1 MSRLF
6 ISYSRQDSKE
16 VDPLARRLETAG
28 HKVWI
33 DRSAIQGG
41 ERWQQQIV
49 SGIERADVFL
59 IILSPESVQSEN
71 VERELGLAYVRN
83 KAILPVMLHRVE
95 VPPRLQYAVAGREII
110 DLADTADA
118 GSVRLLDTI
127 TKPDLRTRGADL
139 ERGWHTKARRFL
151 AGAIWV
157 SIFALI
163 DLHHAW
169 PRTVDGL
176 IVIILVCAIAWL
188 ARRVWCYRR
197 LKNSGVLLPT
207 DFRGF
212 LGQDPVR
219 IVSECHDPAT
229 GRRYQFC
236 SKAVSA
242 QFSEFVETKV
252 PVIVDPKN
260 YKTFR
265 GDLSF
270 LPKEPRGPLG
280 LPCRDETQGA
290 GGQHL
295 PEEKGSLGHIYVSYS
310 EHDDKTVAVLI
321 RKLKASGHTVWAT
334 DEANQD
340 DRERQEQVVYG
351 IDGARLFLLILSPES
366 GSSERVLR
374 EFELATSKAKR
385 IVAVLLG
392 RAMTIPGMDYAL
404 VKTQRVDLSEDF
416 ETGMAR
422 LLETASAGTPQGE
435 QSHNGGRTVPS
446 ISYVE
451 RVGEFFGYPS
461 RRRLRAEGTALLTE
475 YKHVYV
481 YSKMVQGGG
490 EHGEINDIIVEAR
503 ILTQWRHPVSHE
515 VYMFRSSKLPP
526 DVGDSIKTKTITV
539 YVDPNN
545 MKKYYMDLS
554 FLEEDRESVPLKVA
568 HSSQATGRRG
578 IFVVYSQLDKEKADV
593 LMQNLELEGYE
604 IVNRSL
610 TRGELASDE
619 AIQKGI
625 DGAPITLVLVPPPD
639 ASDLDE
645 TTRELRSALASRGH
659 IIPVA
664 FGDSPTPLS
673 MQLALTGIQLITLSQ
688 DPQVG
693 TQPLLD
699 ALARITAQ
707 RAPVNGSPV
716 DSSHL
721 GSRKFIDKLRRRAI
735 GALLGGLAW
744 AVGSVLPVLLSI
756 RNWKMLPAMGM
767 SGFAIGSACGAIV
780 YMRRL
785 SLRVLA
791 LFVALFGFV
800 LFVFA
805 YVLFT
810 SLFAPAESSNGAML
824 LGAVLGCGTF
834 LLGWVVELRVSDI
847 RLKKTGRLLLTE
859 YKGVRQNMSET
870 HNNRHYLQVVSE
882 WRDPATDEVHVFV
895 SRNFADDP
903 SKLIR
908 ARAIRVFVD
917 PTNFK
922 NYYMDLSTQQ
932 K

>member
-33 DRSAIQGG
+33 DRSAIPGG
-41 ERWQQQIV
+41 ERWQEQIV
-49 SGIERADVFL
+49 SGIERADIFL

-110 DLADTADA
+110 DLADTTDA

-139 ERGWHTKARRFL
+139 ERGWHTKARRYL

-157 SIFALI
+157 SIIAMI
-163 DLHHAW
+163 RLHDAW
-169 PRTVDGL
+169 PRAVDGL
-176 IVIILVCAIAWL
+176 IAMILVCAIAWV
-188 ARRVWCYRR
+188 ARRVWCFRR
-197 LKNSGVLLPT
+197 LKSSGVLLPT

-252 PVIVDPKN
+252 PVIVDPNN
-260 YKTFR
+260 YKTYR
-265 GDLSF
+265 VDLSF
-270 LPKEPRGPLG
+270 LPKKPRGPLG
-280 LPCRDETQGA
+280 LVCRDETQSA
-290 GGQHL
+290 GEQHL
-295 PEEKGSLGHIYVSYS
+295 PGEKGSLGHIYVSYS

-334 DEANQD
+334 DEANHD
-340 DRERQEQVVYG
+340 DRTRQEQVVYG

-392 RAMTIPGMDYAL
+392 RAMTLPGMDYAL

-416 ETGMAR
+416 ETGVAR
-422 LLETASAGTPQGE
+422 LLEIASAETPQGE
-435 QSHNGGRTVPS
+435 LANNGGRAGS
-446 ISYVE
+446 SLSHLE
-451 RVGEFFGYPS
+451 RVSEFFGYPS
-461 RRRLRAEGTALLTE
+461 RRRLRSQGTALLTE

-481 YSKMVQGGG
+481 FSKTVQGG
-490 EHGEINDIIVEAR
+490 EHGEISDIIVEAR

-515 VYMFRSSKLPP
+515 LYIFRSRKLRS
-526 DVGDSIKTKTITV
+526 DVGNSIKTKTITV
-539 YVDPNN
+539 YVDPDN

-568 HSSQATGRRG
+568 PSSQATGRG

-610 TRGELASDE
+610 TRGDLASDE

-645 TTRELRSALASRGH
+645 TTRELRSALASSGH

-693 TQPLLD
+693 IQPLLD
-699 ALARITAQ
+699 ALAYITAQ
-707 RAPVNGSPV
+707 RAPVNSNPV

-721 GSRKFIDKLRRRAI
+721 GSRRFIDKLRGRVI

-756 RNWKMLPAMGM
+756 RNWKMFPVMGM

-785 SLRVLA
+785 SLQVLA

-810 SLFAPAESSNGAML
+810 SLFALAESSNGAML
-824 LGAVLGCGTF
+824 LGALLGCGTF

-908 ARAIRVFVD
+908 TRAIRVFVD